1 MALEPRLRS
10 AITLGVLSLMMLL
23 ALVWGWNA
31 LTVPMPSVTSNNT
44 PTGPCTDRVVAQ
56 GEKVRRD
63 QVTVSVYNAGR
74 TAGQASTTLEELVK
88 RGFGPGETGNAP
100 SGTKVGVVQIWTTD
114 PENPAVRLVASQLG
128 QGAKIVEN
136 DPLGVGVTVVVG
148 DEVAALVKGHPYA
161 TAAHSDATI
170 CSPNF

>member
-1 MALEPRLRS
+1 MDLEPRLRS
-10 AITLGVLSLMMLL
+10 AITLGVLSLMLLL

-56 GEKVRRD
+56 GSKVGRD

-74 TAGQASTTLEELVK
+74 TDGQASTTMEELVK
-88 RGFGPGETGNAP
+88 RGFGVGETGNAP

-114 PENPAVRLVASQLG
+114 PDNPAVRLVASQFG
-128 QGAKIVEN
+128 EGAKIVEN

-148 DEVAALVKGHPYA
+148 DEVGSLVKGHAHA
-161 TAAHSDATI
+161 TAHSDATI